1 MEQLVLQQRF
11 VAQTGR
17 LVQHQSVLQAGSSSL
32 EQITVPA
39 KHASLQMRAM
49 MSCAAPM
56 TLLNA
61 VRPL

>member
-17 LVQHQSVLQAGSSSL
+17 LVQHQSVLQSGSSSL
-32 EQITVPA
+32 EQIIVPA
-39 KHASLQMRAM
+39 KHAPLQMTA
-49 MSCAAPM
+49 CAAPM
-56 TLLNA
+56 TLPNA